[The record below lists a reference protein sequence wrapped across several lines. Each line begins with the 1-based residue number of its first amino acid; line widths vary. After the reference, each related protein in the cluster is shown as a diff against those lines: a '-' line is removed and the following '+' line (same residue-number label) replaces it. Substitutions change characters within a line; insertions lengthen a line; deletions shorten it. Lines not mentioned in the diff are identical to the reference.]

1 MTAVLPFSWRGR
13 FFILAAFLLFAFNLR
28 TAVTSITPILDVLAQ
43 EFHLNK
49 TMMGVLG
56 MLPTAAFALVGVATP
71 WLVRRSSLL
80 SVAVLSML
88 LATLGLFVRSFAFEA
103 WHLLLANFIA
113 LAGMGMGNV
122 ILPPLIK
129 SYFPLRIGLLSAAY
143 ISLIQIGTLLPA
155 LLAVPL
161 TSRYGWA
168 QALGFWAFP
177 ALVAGCFA
185 LLLRIKNPRP
195 EFVASLSTPS
205 TSVVIWRS
213 PMAWGLVLMLGMTS
227 LISYALFTWLPLL
240 FTEAGASAE
249 FGGAMVALFAAL
261 GLVSSLLMPWA
272 ATRLRNPYPLVLL
285 CLAAYA
291 VAFPA
296 LMFAPLSCPILWV
309 VLLGLGPST
318 FPLGLTLINLRTRS
332 AAVSAS
338 LSGFAQGV
346 GYLLSCL
353 GPLLLGVLREL
364 GQGWV
369 LPLSFLSLCAL
380 IMALGAW
387 SICKPSFVEDKQG

>member
-1 MTAVLPFSWRGR
+1 
-13 FFILAAFLLFAFNLR
+13 
-28 TAVTSITPILDVLAQ
+28 
-43 EFHLNK
+43 
-49 TMMGVLG
+49 
-56 MLPTAAFALVGVATP
+56 
-71 WLVRRSSLL
+71 LVRRSSLL
-80 SVAVLSML
+80 SVAVLAML
-88 LATLGLFVRSFAFEA
+88 LATLGLFVRSLAFET

-143 ISLIQIGTLLPA
+143 ISLIQIGTMLPA

-168 QALGFWAFP
+168 QALSFWAFP
-177 ALVAGCFA
+177 ALVAWCFA
-185 LLLRIKNPRP
+185 LVLRIKNLQPD
-195 EFVASLSTPS
+195 FIVGAQTPAAA
-205 TSVVIWRS
+205 VVMWRS
-213 PMAWGLVLMLGMTS
+213 PMAWGLVLMFGMTS
-227 LISYALFTWLPLL
+227 LISYAMFTWLPLL
-240 FTEAGASAE
+240 LVEAGASAE

-261 GLVSSLLMPWA
+261 GLVSSLLIPWA

-296 LMFAPLSCPILWV
+296 LMFSPLSYPILWV

-318 FPLGLTLINLRTRS
+318 FPLGLTLINLRTCS

-338 LSGFAQGV
+338 LSGFAQGI

-353 GPLLLGVLREL
+353 GPLLLGVLRDF

-369 LPLSFLSLCAL
+369 LPLSFLSFCAL
-380 IMALGAW
+380 IMAVGAW
-387 SICKPSFVEDKQG
+387 PICQPSFVEDRPS